1 MRSIVCLIRR
11 SDFQCYFVNELFKNN
26 LLSHCVIEKG
36 VSIKTQ
42 NNISIK
48 QIIKTLFL
56 LKNPKNFFYFFDYFL
71 NFKKYYGKIKYHN
84 NRILG
89 NQTIQINKNINV
101 RYVENINNKETLDHL
116 IKINPELIIVHGTRI
131 INQQI
136 LNNLKCKKLNLHW
149 GISPT
154 YRGEGIVTALSK
166 NDFENLGVTIH
177 ELDNTIDNGKI
188 ISQKIIEI
196 DKNDNFYSIG
206 IKMTR
211 EGSKV
216 IVDYLKNGI
225 VSSLQK
231 NKTKNNSFL
240 FGSKYIT
247 NNYKI
252 FNTAYNSLLNR
263 KKWLKNIQRK

>member
-1 MRSIVCLIRR
+1 MKNIICLIRE

-26 LLSHCVIEKG
+26 LLSYCVIEKG
-36 VSIKTQ
+36 YSNKTQ
-42 NNISIK
+42 NNISINL
-48 QIIKTLFL
+48 IIKKLFL
-56 LKNPKNFFYFFDYFL
+56 LKNPKNFFYFLDYFL

-84 NRILG
+84 KRILG
-89 NQTIQINKNINV
+89 NQTIQINKNIKV
-101 RYVENINNKETLDHL
+101 RYVENINNKETLEYL
-116 IKINPELIIVHGTRI
+116 RKINPELIIVHGTRI
-131 INQQI
+131 VKQQI
-136 LNNLKCKKLNLHW
+136 LNNLKCKKINLHW
-149 GISPT
+149 GISPA

-211 EGSKV
+211 EGLKV
-216 IVDYLKNGI
+216 IIDYLKNGKI
-225 VSSLQK
+225 SSLQK

-240 FGSKYIT
+240 FDSKYIA

-252 FNTAYNSLLNR
+252 FNTAYKSILNR
-263 KKWLKNIQRK
+263 QKWLKNI